1 MTQSQRRLKNRFKRY
16 QFHVWSAVSKIAK
29 TLIVREKALLD
40 TIFPPLSSGIME
52 GTNNKIKIIKRRG
65 FGYKNENHFFL
76 RLRLEIGRF
85 ITPDFG

>member
-1 MTQSQRRLKNRFKRY
+1 M
-16 QFHVWSAVSKIAK
+16 
-29 TLIVREKALLD
+29 LD